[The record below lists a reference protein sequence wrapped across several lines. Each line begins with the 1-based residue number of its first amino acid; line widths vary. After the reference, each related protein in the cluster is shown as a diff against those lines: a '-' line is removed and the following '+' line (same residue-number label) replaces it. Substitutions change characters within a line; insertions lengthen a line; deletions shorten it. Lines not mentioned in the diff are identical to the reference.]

1 MEEPIINKLEKAA
14 QVILAPPNLIT
25 LEQRQSADEVFLNF
39 RKTKSPYQLCQQIL
53 ETNTNDYILFEAA
66 GLLKIALVV
75 EWSSLNKQD
84 IYSLRQYL
92 LHYII
97 NKPHLATYIKGKI
110 LQVIAIIIKINR
122 FIDSGQEQQQFL
134 DEVEDLIMTGDLS
147 RKVIGCN
154 LILAVLQE
162 YKLDSKT
169 SNVGYSME
177 THYAE
182 KEAFEKESIKR
193 IFKFSLGILDELIK
207 KDGQDDTL
215 TLLKHLL
222 PILETICTWRIT
234 ITSILFKI
242 KHLIFT
248 IAVLFNYIS
257 FLNSIVHPIVKFFY
271 MYTDHTCLLHEHL
284 SLDESWQDVIL
295 PPAVQDLFFT
305 LYWKIRSNPQLA
317 HIARICLVQ
326 LGTLDG
332 SVFSSKEM
340 KIQYFSNYT
349 QRFLEFITNIEIID
363 QEAPGIAQIVKDL
376 TKFISTNFTTLPED
390 LVKAFMEQLCRL
402 TCLYVENSAQEEFLC
417 ANECLFSEGLDIL
430 FGIWIDI
437 LSTTSTSEKTIPYE
451 FCKQSS
457 MQIFNVYVQC
467 HLCPPEGVRN
477 LEEKDLNKK
486 EDETEDDDKVRFKEQ
501 LQMIGCFGR
510 QILDHSLSLLSHLIR
525 DRTSKLREILN
536 KLVGQT
542 ESLSTLNN
550 TYTIKLY
557 EDIHWLLLISGHV
570 LCMESICE
578 IPSIPTEIKDYCI
591 EQANQRKIDINLI
604 SQFLVA
610 SENCSSDVN
619 VAVTSVDNV
628 IHVVTD
634 IFRLCAIEKTA
645 ILVRLDS
652 ILSPVLS
659 CTILWFLNRWS
670 LSYLF
675 EISIKEH
682 TFLDVFRK
690 GSSGA
695 SWAINFLLEKIEYSI
710 NVFKSEATIM
720 QETIKLLMSLVVSR
734 KKASEILK
742 SERFK
747 SIWKMAVKGQYHQE
761 DFPSDVK
768 KGLIKAVIVCV
779 FIVTD
784 IEEEEENYWGQVLL
798 QPLQDRYIKIT
809 SDEKFLKSYQNE
821 GTKFEIIDILERFIG
836 VAQGSQHKITSSTR
850 RIKILIQNMYPV
862 LEKLPNLLSLYH
874 NYQQIVQLI
883 LEFLFECSKIT
894 VPYNLSEAE
903 ESQIY
908 EIFLNTMKSYMRHN
922 NNRFEFNLSEEGN
935 YQDIQFIM
943 EMLCDLSQSA
953 NRPKLLA
960 DVFLCGLNIITPI
973 VTINLLQFPILCSL
987 YYRMIT
993 CFCENFP
1000 DKACNLPPEL
1010 MRPMLESLEWGLFMS
1025 INQVPK
1031 LCLEIISYLAEHI
1044 YSHPTQ
1050 ILAPFLKLLMTALFS
1065 QQIDD
1070 DFIPSARYPLYYL
1083 IICYQEEYKQI
1094 VQNILAAQTDQQIV
1108 HRLAEAFTK
1117 LTTNP
1122 SNLDYE
1128 EIIINVRLILMMK

>member
-14 QVILAPPNLIT
+14 QVILAPPNLFT

-66 GLLKIALVV
+66 GLLKIALVE

-92 LHYII
+92 LHYVI

-110 LQVIAIIIKINR
+110 LQVIAIIIKRNR
-122 FIDSGQEQQQFL
+122 FTDSGQEQQQFL
-134 DEVEDLIMTGDLS
+134 DEVEELIMTGDLS
-147 RKVIGCN
+147 RKVLGCN
-154 LILAVLQE
+154 LISAVLQE
-162 YKLDSKT
+162 YKLDGKS

-182 KEAFEKESIKR
+182 KEAFEKETIKR

-207 KDGQDDTL
+207 KDEQDDTL
-215 TLLKHLL
+215 AFLKHLL
-222 PILETICTWRIT
+222 PILETICTWQIIST
-234 ITSILFKI
+234 NPIFKLFHI
-242 KHLIFT
+242 
-248 IAVLFNYIS
+248 
-257 FLNSIVHPIVKFFY
+257 
-271 MYTDHTCLLHEHL
+271 MYADHTDLLHEQL
-284 SLDESWQDVIL
+284 RLDESWQDVIL

-305 LYWKIRSNPQLA
+305 LYWKIRGNPQLA
-317 HIARICLVQ
+317 HLARICLVQ

-332 SVFSSKEM
+332 LVFSSKEM

-349 QRFLEFITNIEIID
+349 RRFLEFITNIEIID

-376 TKFISTNFTTLPED
+376 TKFISTNFTALPED
-390 LVKAFMEQLCRL
+390 VVKAFMEQLCRL

-417 ANECLFSEGLDIL
+417 ANECLYSEGLDIL

-437 LSTTSTSEKTIPYE
+437 LSRTRMSEKMIPYE
-451 FCKQSS
+451 FCNQSS

-467 HLCPPEGVRN
+467 HLCPPEGIRN
-477 LEEKDLNKK
+477 LEEKDLNKQ
-486 EDETEDDDKVRFKEQ
+486 EDETENDDKIRFKEQ

-510 QILDHSLSLLSHLIR
+510 QILDHSLSLLSHLIK
-525 DRTSKLREILN
+525 DRTSKLREVLN

-550 TYTIKLY
+550 SYTFKLY

-570 LCMESICE
+570 LCMESSGE

-591 EQANQRKIDINLI
+591 EQANKGKIDINLI

-619 VAVTSVDNV
+619 VAATSVDNV
-628 IHVVTD
+628 IHVITD

-675 EISIKEH
+675 EISIREH
-682 TFLDVFRK
+682 TFLDVFQK

-710 NVFKSEATIM
+710 NVFKSEASIM
-720 QETIKLLMSLVVSR
+720 QETIKLLMSLVVSH
-734 KKASEILK
+734 KKATEILK

-747 SIWKMAVKGQYHQE
+747 PIWKMAVKGQYHQE
-761 DFPSDVK
+761 DFSSDVK
-768 KGLIKAVIVCV
+768 KGLIKAVIVCI

-784 IEEEEENYWGQVLL
+784 IEEEEAYWRQTLL

-809 SDEKFLKSYQNE
+809 SDEKFLKSYQQE

-836 VAQGSQHKITSSTR
+836 VAQGSQHKITSFSSH
-850 RIKILIQNMYPV
+850 RIKILIRYMYPI

-883 LEFLFECSKIT
+883 LELLSECSKVI
-894 VPYNLSEAE
+894 VPHYLSEAE

-922 NNRFEFNLSEEGN
+922 NNRFEINLNEEGN

-943 EMLCDLSQSA
+943 EMLYDLSQST
-953 NRPKLLA
+953 NRPKLLV
-960 DVFLCGLNIITPI
+960 DVFLCGLNIIMPI

-987 YYRMIT
+987 YYRMIL
-993 CFCENFP
+993 CFCGNFP

-1010 MRPMLESLEWGLFMS
+1010 MRPILESLEWGLFVT
-1025 INQVPK
+1025 INQISQ
-1031 LCLEIISYLAEHI
+1031 LCFEIISRLAEHI
-1044 YSHPTQ
+1044 YSHHTQ
-1050 ILAPFLKLLMTALFS
+1050 NQMLVPFLKLLMTALFS
-1065 QQIDD
+1065 QQIDE
-1070 DFIPSARYPLYYL
+1070 DFVPSACNPLYYL
-1083 IICYQEEYKQI
+1083 ILCYQEEYKQL

-1108 HRLAEAFTK
+1108 HRLADAFTK
-1117 LTTNP
+1117 LTTDPRTLN
-1122 SNLDYE
+1122 YE
-1128 EIIINVRLILMMK
+1128 EIIINVRLILMVK